1 MFYLGRVFVVS
12 LLLGL
17 TASAGKLIT
26 PGPDEILTPD
36 EVVVRLKPNGAIS
49 TVLAGFNNTVS
60 VSAAQSNLN
69 LYLLK
74 VPSAVRDVILQQLA
88 NLNEVEYAEPNRIR
102 AASALTPTDS
112 SYATQWWLTKMQAS
126 AAWGLYPGRFP
137 VAGQFGSRVRVAIL
151 DTGANCTHPD
161 FINTGG
167 TTTDLG
173 GGGQFNWALSQALV
187 PTTAVGAACPWQ
199 DDHGHGTHVA
209 GTLASATNNATGVA
223 SLGYTAE
230 LVIYKILDSQGNG
243 NDFTISQA
251 ITAATDAG
259 ARVISMSL
267 GGNGYSQSLQDA
279 INYAWNHD
287 AVVVA
292 AAGNANTSALTYPG
306 DANYAM
312 GVGATDSTD
321 ARASFSNYGFGLDVM
336 APGVSIYSTYLNGG
350 YATMSGTS
358 MATPSVAALASMLI
372 ASTPNLSAD
381 AVMQR
386 IEMSAD
392 STIANGFWDVYLG
405 FGRINAYRALSG
417 SLPAKA
423 GGGLVGQI
431 VDPAGNSIAN
441 AAVGMGGL
449 NGNTDANG
457 LFRFAN
463 VPPGTYTFTSSSAG
477 YAARSQKVVIPAG
490 ADTHVRLEL
499 GTSTGIF
506 SGTVRDGADALPNMV
521 VQALSG
527 GLVRQA
533 TVTDANGLYTLTVT
547 AGTYDLRVSGVGR
560 STRVSSGE
568 TVAAGATNTV
578 DFNLPALGSIGGVI
592 TNSAAALVAG
602 AQVTAYNSTDSG
614 GGSSAADGSYRTL
627 GLPAGT
633 YTVVV
638 TAANNQPAT
647 IQNVVVSEG
656 QVTDLDVQMPS
667 SAVLTTL
674 TLSPTSVGGGASAT
688 ANKVTLSAPAGPGG
702 AVVALSSS
710 NPAVALPPATVTVP
724 AGATVSNPFTITT
737 TAVTGN
743 TLVTISASLGGV
755 TKSVNL
761 SVVPFSV
768 YAVYLSPAV
777 TGGGSTTTGN
787 RVQLNSVAPAGGA
800 IVSLASDTAGV
811 TVPASVSVA
820 AGASVSA
827 YFNITT
833 SAVQVST
840 PVQIT
845 ATYAGASKSST
856 LTVNPTSLASFTASP
871 VTIAGGKPLSS
882 AVVKLDSPAPAGGV
896 VVQLTSSDSSVQVP
910 SQVSIAAG
918 ATASASIPVTTSIV
932 SATVQ
937 VTLTATYN
945 GASKVATVTVT
956 PPAVSSII
964 LPATVAGGKAIT
976 SAYVV
981 ISGPAPVGGLAVAL
995 SSSDPAVATPA
1006 TITVP
1011 AGATSS
1017 GYFTIPTNPVSAPVS
1032 VTVTATAGGVS
1043 KTTTIQVK
1051 PPALS
1056 AFSASPAT
1064 ISGGKAITNALLS
1077 LDGPAGASGAVVT
1090 IVSSD
1095 PSMTPP
1101 ATFTI
1106 PAGATS
1112 SGYFTIPTNAVS
1124 AATPVTLTA
1133 SFGGVSK
1140 AVAFTVKPPSLL
1152 TFTASP
1158 LTIVGGKPI
1167 TVASLTLDGPAG
1179 AAGAAVSLVSSAPSV
1194 VPPATV
1200 TIPAGATASANFTM
1214 NTSAVSANVQV
1225 TVTATYGGVSKLVTF
1240 TVKPPSLQA
1249 FTVSPPT
1256 VSGGKPFSSAYLT
1269 LDGPAGTA
1277 GAAVTLVSSDP
1288 AVTPPATFTIPAGA
1302 TVSGSFS
1309 LPTSAVSSNV
1319 SVTLT
1324 ASFGG
1329 VSKSVVV
1336 TVKPTAIF
1344 SLAISPLTVSGGK
1357 AFSTALVTLDGPAPP
1372 GGASVTLGSS
1382 DSAAVPPPVL
1392 SIPAGATSSGYFS
1405 IPTNFVTA
1413 SRPVTITASYGGVS
1427 KTANVTVKPTD
1438 LSSFTV
1444 SPTTV
1449 KGGGK
1454 VFFGAGL
1461 DGPAAPGGAAVAI
1474 SSSDPSVPLPA
1485 SLVIAAGT
1493 TYGTLAVTTG
1503 PVGVSTT
1510 VTITATYGAVT
1521 KTVTVTLTP

>member
-17 TASAGKLIT
+17 TAWAGKLIT
-26 PGPDEILTPD
+26 PGPDEVLTPD
-36 EVVVRLKPNGAIS
+36 EVVVRLKPNGVIS
-49 TVLAGFNNTVS
+49 SVLAGFNNAIS
-60 VSAAQSNLN
+60 VSASQSSLD

-102 AASALTPTDS
+102 AVSALTPTDT

-167 TTTDLG
+167 STTDIG
-173 GGGQFNWALSQALV
+173 GGGQFNWALSQALI

-243 NDFTISQA
+243 DDFTISQA
-251 ITAATDAG
+251 ITSATDAG

-267 GGNGYSQSLQDA
+267 GGNGYSQVLQDA

-287 AVVVA
+287 VVVVA

-306 DANYAM
+306 NANYAM

-336 APGVSIYSTYLNGG
+336 APGVSIYSTYLDSG
-350 YATMSGTS
+350 YANMNGTS

-392 STIANGFWDVYLG
+392 TSIANGLWDVYLG
-405 FGRINAYRALSG
+405 FGRVNAYRALSG
-417 SLPAKA
+417 SLPVKT

-431 VDPAGNSIAN
+431 VDPSGNAIAS

-449 NGNTDANG
+449 NGYTDTNG

-477 YAARSQKVVIPAG
+477 YAARSQTVVIPAG
-490 ADTHVRLEL
+490 ADTHLRLEL
-499 GTSTGIF
+499 GTSTGVF
-506 SGTVRDGADALPNMV
+506 SGTVRDGAQALRNVV

-533 TVTDANGLYTLTVT
+533 TVTDANGLYTLTVI
-547 AGTYDLRVSGVGR
+547 AGTYNLRVSAVGR
-560 STRVSSGE
+560 STRVFNGAA
-568 TVAAGATNTV
+568 VAAGATTTT
-578 DFNLPALGSIGGVI
+578 DFNLPAMGSIGGVI
-592 TNSAAALVAG
+592 TNSAAALVSG
-602 AQVTAYNSTDSG
+602 AQVTAYNSLDSG
-614 GGSSAADGSYRTL
+614 GGISAADGSYRTL

-638 TAANNQPAT
+638 TAPNNQPAT
-647 IQNVVVSEG
+647 IQQVVVSEG
-656 QVTDLDVQMPS
+656 LVTDLDVQLPS
-667 SAVLTTL
+667 SAVLTAL
-674 TLSPTSVGGGASAT
+674 TLSPTSVGGGASST
-688 ANKVTLSAPAGPGG
+688 ANTVTLSAPAGPGG
-702 AVVALSSS
+702 AVVTLSS
-710 NPAVALPPATVTVP
+710 NKPAVALPPATVTVP

-737 TAVTGN
+737 TAVTSN
-743 TLVTISASLGGV
+743 TLATISATLGGV

-800 IVSLASDTAGV
+800 VVSLASDTPGV
-811 TVPASVSVA
+811 TVPATVSIAAGSSVS
-820 AGASVSA
+820 S
-827 YFNITT
+827 YFSITT
-833 SAVQVST
+833 SAVSVST

-856 LTVNPTSLASFTASP
+856 LTVNPTSLASFTVNPIS
-871 VTIAGGKPLSS
+871 IAGGKPLSS
-882 AVVKLDSPAPAGGV
+882 AVVKLDSPAPAVGA
-896 VVQLTSSDSSVQVP
+896 VVQLTSSDSSVQLP

-918 ATASASIPVTTSIV
+918 ATASATIPVTTSIV
-932 SATVQ
+932 PATVQ
-937 VTLTATYN
+937 VSLTATYN
-945 GASKVATVTVT
+945 GVSKVATVTVT
-956 PPAVSSII
+956 PAAVSSIF
-964 LPATVAGGKAIT
+964 LPAAIAGGKAIT

-995 SSSDPAVATPA
+995 SSSDPSVAPPP

-1017 GYFTIPTNPVSAPVS
+1017 GYFTIPTNAVSAPLSAV
-1032 VTVTATAGGVS
+1032 VTATAGGVS
-1043 KTTTIQVK
+1043 KTATIQVK

-1056 AFSASPAT
+1056 AFTASPAT

-1077 LDGPAGASGAVVT
+1077 LDGPAGPAGAIVT

-1101 ATFTI
+1101 AAFTI

-1112 SGYFTIPTNAVS
+1112 SGYFTIPTNPVS
-1124 AATPVTLTA
+1124 SATPVTLTA

-1152 TFTASP
+1152 SFTASP
-1158 LTIVGGKPI
+1158 LTIVGSKPI

-1179 AAGAAVSLVSSAPSV
+1179 TAGAAVSLVSSAPSI

-1200 TIPAGATASANFTM
+1200 MIPAGAVTSANFTM
-1214 NTSAVSANVQV
+1214 NTLAVSANVQV
-1225 TVTATYGGVSKLVTF
+1225 TVTASYGGVSKVVTF

-1249 FTVSPPT
+1249 FTVSPPI

-1269 LDGPAGTA
+1269 LDGPAGPA
-1277 GAAVTLVSSDP
+1277 GATVTLVSSDP
-1288 AVTPPATFTIPAGA
+1288 SVTPPASFTIPAGA
-1302 TVSGSFS
+1302 TVSGNFS
-1309 LPTSAVSSNV
+1309 LPTGAVTSTV
-1319 SVTLT
+1319 AVTLT

-1336 TVKPTAIF
+1336 TVKPTAIA
-1344 SLAISPLTVSGGK
+1344 SLTISPLVSSGGK
-1357 AFSTALVTLDGPAPP
+1357 AFTAALVTLDGPAPP
-1372 GGASVTLGSS
+1372 GGASVTLASS
-1382 DSAAVPPPVL
+1382 DSSAIPPPVL
-1392 SIPAGATSSGYFS
+1392 TIPAGSTSSGYFS
-1405 IPTNFVTA
+1405 IPTNFVAAT
-1413 SRPVTITASYGGVS
+1413 RPVTITGSYGGVS

-1438 LSSFTV
+1438 LRSFTA
-1444 SPTTV
+1444 SPTSL
-1449 KGGGK
+1449 KGGAK
-1454 VFFGAGL
+1454 IFLGAGL
-1461 DGPAAPGGAAVAI
+1461 DGPAAPAGAAVAI
-1474 SSSDPSVPLPA
+1474 SSTDPAVPLPT
-1485 SLVIAAGT
+1485 SLVVPSGT
-1493 TYGTLAVTTG
+1493 TYGTLAVTTSAVVA
-1503 PVGVSTT
+1503 PTT

>member
-1 MFYLGRVFVVS
+1 MFKLGRLFAFS
-12 LLLGL
+12 FLLGL
-17 TASAGKLIT
+17 TAWAGKLIT
-26 PGPDEILTPD
+26 PGPDDVLTPD
-36 EVVVRLKPNGAIS
+36 EVVVRLKPNGTIS
-49 TVLAGFNNTVS
+49 TVLAGFNNTVT
-60 VSAAQSNLN
+60 VSAAQSTLN

-88 NLNEVEYAEPNRIR
+88 ALNEVEYAEPNRIR
-102 AASALTPTDS
+102 AASALTPNDT

-126 AAWGLYPGRFP
+126 EAWGLYPGRFP

-151 DTGANCTHPD
+151 DTGANCTHPE
-161 FINTGG
+161 FINPGG
-167 TTTDLG
+167 STTDLG

-209 GTLASATNNATGVA
+209 GTLASVTNNALGVA

-243 NDFTISQA
+243 DDFTISQA

-279 INYAWNHD
+279 VNYAWNHD
-287 AVVVA
+287 VVVVA
-292 AAGNANTSALTYPG
+292 ASGNANTSALTYPG
-306 DANYAM
+306 NANYAV
-312 GVGATDSTD
+312 GVGATDSSD
-321 ARASFSNYGFGLDVM
+321 ARANFSNYGFGLDVM
-336 APGVSIYSTYLNGG
+336 APGVSIYSTYLNSG

-358 MATPSVAALASMLI
+358 MATPSVSALASMII

-381 AVMQR
+381 AVIQR

-392 STIANGFWDVYLG
+392 TTMANGLWDVFLG
-405 FGRINAYRALSG
+405 FGRVNAYRALSG
-417 SLPAKA
+417 NLPVKN

-463 VPPGTYTFTSSSAG
+463 LPPGTYTFTSSSPG
-477 YAARSQKVVIPAG
+477 YATRSQSVVIPPG

-499 GTSTGIF
+499 GTSTGVF
-506 SGTVRDGADALPNMV
+506 TGTIRDGAAALPNVV

-533 TVTDANGLYTLTVT
+533 TITDANGLYTLTVT
-547 AGTYDLRVSGVGR
+547 AGTYDLRGSAVGR
-560 STRVSSGE
+560 STRVSSGV
-568 TVAAGATNTV
+568 TVAAGATTTV
-578 DFNLPALGSIGGVI
+578 DFNLPAMGSIGGVI
-592 TNSAAALVAG
+592 TNSAAALVSG

-614 GGSSAADGSYRTL
+614 GATSAADGTYRTL
-627 GLPAGT
+627 SLPAGT

-638 TAANNQPAT
+638 SAPNNQPAT
-647 IQNVVVSEG
+647 IPNVVVNEG
-656 QVTDLDVQMPS
+656 QVTDLDVQLPS

-674 TLSPTSVGGGASAT
+674 TLSPASLGGGASST
-688 ANKVTLSAPAGPGG
+688 ANTVTLSAPAGPGG
-702 AVVALSSS
+702 AVVTLAS
-710 NPAVALPPATVTVP
+710 NKPAVALPPATVTVP
-724 AGATVSNPFTITT
+724 AGAKVSNPFTITT
-737 TAVTGN
+737 TAVTSN
-743 TLVTISASLGGV
+743 TLATISATLGGV

-761 SVVPFSV
+761 SVVPYSI
-768 YAVYLSPAV
+768 YAVYLSPAS
-777 TGGGSTTTGN
+777 TGGGATTTGN
-787 RVQLNSVAPAGGA
+787 RVQLNALAPTGGA
-800 IVSLASDTAGV
+800 IVSLASDTPGV
-811 TVPASVSVA
+811 TVPATVTVA
-820 AGASVSA
+820 AGSSVSA
-827 YFNITT
+827 YFSITT
-833 SAVQVST
+833 SAVTVST

-856 LTVNPTSLASFTASP
+856 LTVNPTSLASFTVSP
-871 VTIAGGKPLSS
+871 ATIAGGKPLSS
-882 AVVKLDSPAPAGGV
+882 AVVKLDSPAPAGGA
-896 VVQLTSSDSSVQVP
+896 VVQLTSSDSAVQLP

-918 ATASASIPVTTSIV
+918 ASASASIPVTTSIV
-932 SATVQ
+932 SASVL

-945 GASKVATVTVT
+945 GASKAATVTVT

-964 LPATVAGGKAIT
+964 LPATIAGGKAIT

-981 ISGPAPVGGLAVAL
+981 MSGPAPAGGLAVGL
-995 SSSDPAVATPA
+995 SSSNPALAPPA
-1006 TITVP
+1006 TITIP

-1017 GYFTIPTNPVSAPVS
+1017 GYFTIPTNPVSAPIS
-1032 VTVTATAGGVS
+1032 VIVTATAGGVS
-1043 KTTTIQVK
+1043 KTATIQVK

-1056 AFSASPAT
+1056 GFTASPAT
-1064 ISGGKAITNALLS
+1064 ISGGKAITNALLT
-1077 LDGPAGASGAVVT
+1077 LDGPAGPSGAVVT
-1090 IVSSD
+1090 ISSSD
-1095 PSMTPP
+1095 ASMSPP

-1106 PAGATS
+1106 PAGASS

-1140 AVAFTVKPPSLL
+1140 SLAFTVKPPSLL

-1179 AAGAAVSLVSSAPSV
+1179 AAGATVTLVSNNPSI

-1200 TIPAGATASANFTM
+1200 TIPAGATVSANFVM
-1214 NTSAVSANVQV
+1214 NTSAVSASVQV
-1225 TVTATYGGVSKLVTF
+1225 TVTASYGGVSKVVTF
-1240 TVKPPSLQA
+1240 TVKPPALQA
-1249 FTVSPPT
+1249 FTVSPPI
-1256 VSGGKPFSSAYLT
+1256 VSGGKPFTSAYLT
-1269 LDGPAGTA
+1269 LDGPAGPA

-1288 AVTPPATFTIPAGA
+1288 SISPPATFTIPAGA

-1329 VSKSVVV
+1329 VSKNVTV
-1336 TVKPTAIF
+1336 TVKPTAIL
-1344 SLAISPLTVSGGK
+1344 SLTISPLTVSGGK
-1357 AFSTALVTLDGPAPP
+1357 PFSAALVTLDGPAPP
-1372 GGASVTLGSS
+1372 GGANVTLVSS
-1382 DSAAVPPPVL
+1382 DSAAVPSPVVT
-1392 SIPAGATSSGYFS
+1392 IPAGATNSGYFS
-1405 IPTNFVTA
+1405 IPTNFVA
-1413 SRPVTITASYGGVS
+1413 SSRPVTITASYGGVS
-1427 KTANVTVKPTD
+1427 KTASVTVKPTD

-1444 SPTTV
+1444 SPATV

-1454 VFFGAGL
+1454 IFLGAGL
-1461 DGPAAPGGAAVAI
+1461 DGPAIPGGAAVVLQSA
-1474 SSSDPSVPLPA
+1474 DPAVPLPA
-1485 SLVIAAGT
+1485 SLVVPAGT

-1503 PVGVSTT
+1503 AVSASTT
-1510 VTITATYGAVT
+1510 VTLTASYGAVT